1 MATKELKEGVAYHD
15 GQVHILYDPSDRAA
29 VEAVLLQQRGQ
40 VCFGPLCIAFSYQPP
55 ATVKIEVTLLGVE
68 IAGCDLNLSN
78 PSCTVGGSIDGF
90 TAQATLTLE
99 QNPLRLDIDAKL
111 CAPFAGC
118 KSWHTT
124 IPLAMAEDAASLD
137 GHRAPAAARA

>member
-15 GQVHILYDPSDRAA
+15 GQVHILYDPGDRAS

-40 VCFGPLCIAFSYQPP
+40 VCFGPLCIAFSYIPP
-55 ATVKIEVTLLGVE
+55 ATVKIDVTLLSVE
-68 IAGCDLNLSN
+68 IASCDLNFSN

-90 TAQATLTLE
+90 TAQATLELE
-99 QNPLRLDIDAKL
+99 QNPLRLVIEAKV
-111 CAPFAGC
+111 CAPMTGC
-118 KSWHTT
+118 KSWSLT

-137 GHRAPAAARA
+137 GHRTPVAARA